1 VVLLASLRPLV
12 DRFLPAWATVYRDV
26 RDRRAFARQAPAPT
40 AYGVKLM
47 GHAGMEAGMFEREE
61 TELARRLLE
70 DADVFVDVGAN
81 IGLYTCLARAARR
94 TVIAVEPLQ
103 RNLDYLYA
111 NLRANG
117 FDDVEVFPVGLAQAP
132 GLATLFG
139 GSTGASLIRGWADA
153 PAPLARTIP
162 LSTLDTLLGD
172 RFSGRRLLIKIDVE
186 GAELGVLRGAART
199 LARVPAPVWLVEI
212 SRGELHPDRV
222 NADRRAAFQ
231 VFDDAGYAASAIED
245 PERILP
251 IGAQGPALAAD
262 GGSNYLFRHLVTQT
276 SKGTLHGR

>member
-1 VVLLASLRPLV
+1 VTVALLTPLRPLV
-12 DRFLPAWATVYRDV
+12 DRFFPAWATVYRDA
-26 RDRRAFARQAPAPT
+26 RDRRTFARQVPQPT

-47 GHAGMEAGMFEREE
+47 GHAGMEAGTFEREE
-61 TELARRLLE
+61 TDLARRLLQ

-81 IGLYTCLARAARR
+81 VGLYTCLARAARR
-94 TVIAVEPLQ
+94 RVIAVEPLQ

-117 FDDVEVFPVGLAQAP
+117 FEDVEVFPVGLAEAA

-153 PAPLARTIP
+153 PAPLQRTIP

-172 RFSGRRLLIKIDVE
+172 RFAGRRLLIKIDVE

-212 SRGELHPDRV
+212 SRGELHPDGV
-222 NADRRAAFQ
+222 NADLRAAFRA
-231 VFDDAGYAASAIED
+231 FDDAGYVASAIED
-245 PERILP
+245 PDRLIP
-251 IGAQGPALAAD
+251 VGADGPVLAAD
-262 GGSNYLFRHLVTQT
+262 GGSNYLFRE
-276 SKGTLHGR
+276 SKGILNAR